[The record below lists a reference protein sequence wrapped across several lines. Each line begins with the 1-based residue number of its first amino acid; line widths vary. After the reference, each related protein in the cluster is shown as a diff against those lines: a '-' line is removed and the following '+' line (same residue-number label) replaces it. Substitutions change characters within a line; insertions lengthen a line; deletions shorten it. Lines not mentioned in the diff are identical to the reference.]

1 MNRFGIVC
9 DCHNTLINSNEAW
22 VRAFVDYAGKE
33 YESTITFWLYGKM
46 KRRELAKR
54 LNIDFELIENR
65 ANLYEKPN
73 MEVISLLMMAKQM
86 EIPLFVVSNAPSR
99 RVLRD
104 MEITGI
110 CDLFTKIYT
119 GDDGGKKNLSIFDNI
134 LNDFNLDYLLF
145 LGNEEFDDHIEH
157 EKVVSFALT
166 SFLKKRNSII
176 NGETVDSNGVVLFP
190 NESKEHK
197 NEKDS

>member
-1 MNRFGIVC
+1 MGIFGIAC

-22 VRAFVDYAGKE
+22 IRAFVDYVGQEKE
-33 YESTITFWLYGKM
+33 SEITFWLYGKM
-46 KRRELAKR
+46 KRRELARR

-73 MEVISLLMMAKQM
+73 EKVISLLLIAKQM
-86 EIPLFVVSNAPSR
+86 GIPLFVVSNAPAH

-110 CDLFTKIYT
+110 RNLFIKVYT
-119 GDDGGKKNLSIFDNI
+119 GDDGGKKNLSIFDSI
-134 LNDFNLDYLLF
+134 LDDFALDYLLF
-145 LGNEEFDDHIEH
+145 LGNEEFDDNIEH

-166 SFLKKRNSII
+166 SFLKKRQSII
-176 NGETVDSNGVVLFP
+176 NGETVDCDGVVLF
-190 NESKEHK
+190 SDK
-197 NEKDS
+197 NKGEKFENNH

>member
-1 MNRFGIVC
+1 MSRIGIVC

-22 VRAFVDYAGKE
+22 VHAYVDYAGQE
-33 YESTITFWLYGKM
+33 QESKITFWLYGKM

-73 MEVISLLMMAKQM
+73 EEIISFLMIAKQIG
-86 EIPLFVVSNAPSR
+86 IPLFVVSNAPSR

-110 CDLFTKIYT
+110 LDLFTKVYT
-119 GDDGGKKNLSIFDNI
+119 GNDGGKKNLSIFDNI
-134 LNDFNLDYLLF
+134 LNDFSLDYLIF

-166 SFLKKRNSII
+166 SFLKKRHSII
-176 NGETVDSNGVVLFP
+176 NGEIVDSNGVVLLS
-190 NESKEHK
+190 NKLKEYK